1 MTTTTMT
8 EQHLALSLKAVSH
21 VIHRMQAD
29 PRLAYLIGPGSET
42 YDLLTAAAA
51 APAGFD
57 EDWYREHLSGQLKF
71 QPVSAIG
78 AADVVIDK
86 AVLAR
91 IAAYDSPDYSW
102 HDRDG
107 LNNLVNHFVG
117 RGLDVAEA
125 ERDTRTKELFR

>member
-1 MTTTTMT
+1 MSDTAMIKD
-8 EQHLALSLKAVSH
+8 HLALAMKAVGH
-21 VIHRMQAD
+21 TIRRMQAD

-42 YDLLTAAAA
+42 YDLLIAAAA

-78 AADVVIDK
+78 AADVVLDK

-117 RGLDVAEA
+117 RGLDVSEA
-125 ERDTRTKELFR
+125 ERDTRTKELF

>member
-1 MTTTTMT
+1 MTTMT
-8 EQHLALSLKAVSH
+8 EQHLALALKAVGH
-21 VIHRMQAD
+21 TIRRMQAD

-57 EDWYREHLSGQLKF
+57 EDWCREHLLGQLKF

-91 IAAYDSPDYSW
+91 IAAYDSPDYNW
-102 HDRDG
+102 NDRDG
-107 LNNLVNHFVG
+107 LNKLVNHFVG

-125 ERDTRTKELFR
+125 EQDTRTKELF